1 MQEEIKVNNQFIN
14 DCLTWI
20 YALLAFGIVFFILYT
35 LFLIIKQSYNSYV
48 EFVHKP
54 RPINKVF
61 PDPILADYILQEVNK
76 GSDVFKASTDDLVSK
91 KDLRHIEKINLENK
105 GIKSIKGIEKLVNCE
120 EINLAHNQISVKP
133 RPLDL
138 PSELKIIDLSY
149 NQIKEEWTFDPDVMM
164 DLSFN
169 PGNQKHDPV
178 FYSRTMIE
186 DLMQRIG
193 INVSSQERIWYLYFY
208 NAARLVTEEKP
219 GFSELG
225 FYKNSNN
232 RLEIKGEEIRKYP
245 SRFYRDDYERFK
257 SILAGIHQNYQL
269 LKNNEDDPFYS
280 LPENAYINN
289 LTIYQYY
296 VSHSY
301 MLGIKMDEVSHENKD
316 FYRNKDI
323 VTEKNN
329 TIPKVYKPSKNYTT
343 LQEKIFS
350 INALLAENDPS
361 DPMISLLKAVGDNTE
376 KIDRF
381 IFDHPESKDALRRYS
396 TYYLPMLIKIL
407 DKFIDSLKYAGE
419 NSEFRDEVQSALE
432 DTHRAFLMI
441 IDNLSKNME
450 IEGSCEIKAYKSV
463 LEMDGV
469 KGDFFTYDSN
479 SDNKGHKSEDDFTV

>member
-1 MQEEIKVNNQFIN
+1 MNNQFIN

-20 YALLAFGIVFFILYT
+20 FALLGFFIVFFILYT
-35 LFLIIKQSYNSYV
+35 LFLIIKYSYNSYV
-48 EFVHKP
+48 EFISKP

-76 GSDVFKASTDDLVSK
+76 GSDVFKANTDDLVSER
-91 KDLRHIEKINLENK
+91 DLKHIRKVNLENK
-105 GIKSIKGIEKLVNCE
+105 GIKSIKGIEKLVNCK

-138 PSELKIIDLSY
+138 PPELKMIDLSY
-149 NQIKEEWTFDPDVMM
+149 NQIREEWTFAPDVMM

-193 INVSSQERIWYLYFY
+193 INVSNQDQIWYLYFF
-208 NAARLVTEEKP
+208 NAARLITEEKP
-219 GFSELG
+219 CFSELK

-232 RLEIKGEEIRKYP
+232 RLEIKGEEIREYP

-257 SILAGIHQNYQL
+257 SILAGIHQNYQV
-269 LKNNEDDPFYS
+269 LKNNKDDPFS
-280 LPENAYINN
+280 SMPENAYINN

-296 VSHSY
+296 ASHSY
-301 MLGIKMDEVSHENKD
+301 MLGIKIDEVSHENKD
-316 FYRNKDI
+316 FCKNKNI

-350 INALLAENDPS
+350 INALLAEKDPS
-361 DPMISLLKAVGDNTE
+361 DPIISLLRSIADSTE

-381 IFDHPESKDALRRYS
+381 IFEHPESKDSLRRYS
-396 TYYLPMLIKIL
+396 TYYLPMLSDIL
-407 DKFIDSLKYAGE
+407 DKYIDSTEYKGESKQLK
-419 NSEFRDEVQSALE
+419 DEVHSALE
-432 DTHRAFLMI
+432 DTNTAFKKILE
-441 IDNLSKNME
+441 NLSQNME
-450 IEGSCEIKAYKSV
+450 IEASCDITAYKAI

-469 KGDFFTYDSN
+469 SGDTFSN
-479 SDNKGHKSEDDFTV
+479 KQESNPEF

>member
-20 YALLAFGIVFFILYT
+20 FALLGFFIVFFILYT
-35 LFLIIKQSYNSYV
+35 LFLIIKYSYNSYV
-48 EFVHKP
+48 EFISKP

-76 GSDVFKASTDDLVSK
+76 GSAVFKANTDDLVSER
-91 KDLRHIEKINLENK
+91 DLKHIRKVNLENK
-105 GIKSIKGIEKLVNCE
+105 GIKSIKGIEKLVNCK

-138 PSELKIIDLSY
+138 PHELKMIDLSY
-149 NQIKEEWTFDPDVMM
+149 NQIREEWTFAPDVMM

-193 INVSSQERIWYLYFY
+193 INVSNQDQIWYLYFF
-208 NAARLVTEEKP
+208 NAARLITEEKP
-219 GFSELG
+219 CFSELK

-232 RLEIKGEEIRKYP
+232 RLEIKGEEIREYP

-257 SILAGIHQNYQL
+257 SILAGIHQNYQV
-269 LKNNEDDPFYS
+269 LKNNKDDPFS
-280 LPENAYINN
+280 SMPENAYINN

-296 VSHSY
+296 ASHSY
-301 MLGIKMDEVSHENKD
+301 ILGIKIDEVSNN
-316 FYRNKDI
+316 NKDI
-323 VTEKNN
+323 FTEKNN

-350 INALLAENDPS
+350 INTLLAEKDPS
-361 DPMISLLKAVGDNTE
+361 DPMISLLRAIADSAE

-381 IFDHPESKDALRRYS
+381 IFDHPESKDSLRRYS
-396 TYYLPMLIKIL
+396 TYYLPMLSDIL
-407 DKFIDSLKYAGE
+407 DKYIDSTEYKEESRSLK
-419 NSEFRDEVQSALE
+419 DEVQSALE
-432 DTHRAFLMI
+432 DTSIAFKKILE
-441 IDNLSKNME
+441 NLSHSME
-450 IEGSCEIKAYKSV
+450 IEASCGITAYRSI

-469 KGDFFTYDSN
+469 SA
-479 SDNKGHKSEDDFTV
+479 DDFSSNQEDSKS

>member
-76 GSDVFKASTDDLVSK
+76 GSDVFKVSTDDLVSER
-91 KDLRHIEKINLENK
+91 DLRHIEKINLENK

-120 EINLAHNQISVKP
+120 EINLAYNQISRKP
-133 RPLDL
+133 RPSDL
-138 PSELKIIDLSY
+138 PSELKMIDLSY
-149 NQIKEEWTFDPDVMM
+149 NQIREKWTFDPDVMM

-178 FYSRTMIE
+178 FYSRKMIE
-186 DLMQRIG
+186 DFMQRIG
-193 INVSSQERIWYLYFY
+193 INVSDQERIWYLYFF
-208 NAARLVTEEKP
+208 NAARLITEEKP

-269 LKNNEDDPFYS
+269 LKNNEDDPFNS

-296 VSHSY
+296 ASHSY
-301 MLGIKMDEVSHENKD
+301 MLGIKMDEVSHKNKD
-316 FYRNKDI
+316 FCNDKNI

-329 TIPKVYKPSKNYTT
+329 SIPKVYQPSKNYTT
-343 LQEKIFS
+343 LQEKIFL
-350 INALLAENDPS
+350 IKALLADKDSS
-361 DPMISLLKAVGDNTE
+361 DPMISLLKAIGDNTE

-396 TYYLPMLIKIL
+396 TYYLPMLSDIL
-407 DKFIDSLKYAGE
+407 DKYIDSTEYKGESRQLK
-419 NSEFRDEVQSALE
+419 NEVHSALE
-432 DTHRAFLMI
+432 DTNLAFKKILE
-441 IDNLSKNME
+441 NLSHNME
-450 IEGSCEIKAYKSV
+450 IEASCNITAYKAI

-469 KGDFFTYDSN
+469 SGDAFSN
-479 SDNKGHKSEDDFTV
+479 KHEKDGKP